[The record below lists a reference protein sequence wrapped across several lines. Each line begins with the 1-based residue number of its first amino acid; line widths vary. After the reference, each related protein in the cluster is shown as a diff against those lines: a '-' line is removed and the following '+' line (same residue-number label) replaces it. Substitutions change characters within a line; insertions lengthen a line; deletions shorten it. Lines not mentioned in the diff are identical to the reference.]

1 MTTKK
6 YNINNQDDAIKYF
19 ITQMDIEMIEAFLD
33 AKKTYQD
40 MQKDKFLSK
49 LERVFQI
56 FKDSGDSV
64 LIHYKGRCNSCYK
77 DKLGFTFVGNYSFNY
92 ISIIVDSEKGN
103 INDMFE
109 CSDFINKDQSLLLNK
124 KLYINEFVFDFLS
137 KLKE

>member
-1 MTTKK
+1 MATKK
-6 YNINNQDDAIKYF
+6 YNINNQEEAIKYF

-33 AKKTYQD
+33 ATKTYQD

-56 FKDSGDSV
+56 FNESGDTF
-64 LIHYKGRCNSCYK
+64 LITYQGKCNNCYK
-77 DKLGFTFVGNYSFNY
+77 DKIGYTFVGDYSFNY
-92 ISIIVDSEKGN
+92 ISIIVDAEKGT

-109 CSDFINKDQSLLLNK
+109 CSDFINKDQSLILNK
-124 KLYINEFVFDFLS
+124 KLYIDEFVFDFFP

>member
-1 MTTKK
+1 MAIKK
-6 YNINNQDDAIKYF
+6 YNINNQEEAIKYF

-40 MQKDKFLSK
+40 MQKDRFLSK

-56 FKDSGDSV
+56 FKDSRDSA
-64 LIHYKGRCNSCYK
+64 LIPYQGRCNSCYK
-77 DKLGFTFVGNYSFNY
+77 DKIGFTFVGNYSFNY
-92 ISIIVDSEKGN
+92 ISIIVDAEKGT

-124 KLYINEFVFDFLS
+124 KLYIDEFVFDFLS

>member
-1 MTTKK
+1 MATKK
-6 YNINNQDDAIKYF
+6 YNINNQEEAIKYF

-56 FKDSGDSV
+56 FKESGDSA
-64 LIHYKGRCNSCYK
+64 LIPYQGRCNNCFK
-77 DKLGFTFVGNYSFNY
+77 DKVGFTFVGNYSFNY
-92 ISIIVDSEKGN
+92 ISIIVDSEKGT

-109 CSDFINKDQSLLLNK
+109 CSDFINKDQSLILNK
-124 KLYINEFVFDFLS
+124 KLYIDEFVFDFLS

>member
-6 YNINNQDDAIKYF
+6 YNINNQEEAVKYF

-64 LIHYKGRCNSCYK
+64 LIPYKGRCNSCYK

-92 ISIIVDSEKGN
+92 ISIIVDSEKGT

-109 CSDFINKDQSLLLNK
+109 CSYFINKDQSLLLNK

>member
-1 MTTKK
+1 MAIKK
-6 YNINNQDDAIKYF
+6 YNINNQEEAIKYF

-56 FKDSGDSV
+56 FKESGDSA
-64 LIHYKGRCNSCYK
+64 LIPYQGRCNNCFK
-77 DKLGFTFVGNYSFNY
+77 DKIGFTFVGNYSFNY
-92 ISIIVDSEKGN
+92 ISIIVDAEKGS

-124 KLYINEFVFDFLS
+124 KLYIDEFVFDFLS

>member
-1 MTTKK
+1 MATKK
-6 YNINNQDDAIKYF
+6 YNINNQEEAIKYF

-33 AKKTYQD
+33 AAKTYQD

-56 FKDSGDSV
+56 FNESGDTF
-64 LIHYKGRCNSCYK
+64 LITYQGKCNNCYK
-77 DKLGFTFVGNYSFNY
+77 DKIGYTFVGDYSFNY
-92 ISIIVDSEKGN
+92 ISIIVDAEKGT

-109 CSDFINKDQSLLLNK
+109 CSDFINKDQSLILNK
-124 KLYINEFVFDFLS
+124 KLYIDEFVFDFFP

>member
-1 MTTKK
+1 MATKK
-6 YNINNQDDAIKYF
+6 YNINNQEEAIKYF

-56 FKDSGDSV
+56 FKESGDSA
-64 LIHYKGRCNSCYK
+64 LIPYQGRCNNCFK
-77 DKLGFTFVGNYSFNY
+77 DKIGFTFVGNYSFNY
-92 ISIIVDSEKGN
+92 ISIIVDSEKGT

-109 CSDFINKDQSLLLNK
+109 CSDFINKDQSLILNK
-124 KLYINEFVFDFLS
+124 KLYIDEFVFDFLS

>member
-1 MTTKK
+1 MATKK
-6 YNINNQDDAIKYF
+6 YNINNQEEAIKYF

-56 FKDSGDSV
+56 FKESGDSV
-64 LIHYKGRCNSCYK
+64 LIPYQGRCNNCYK
-77 DKLGFTFVGNYSFNY
+77 DKIGYTFVGDYSFNY
-92 ISIIVDSEKGN
+92 ISIIVDTEKGT

-109 CSDFINKDQSLLLNK
+109 CSDFINKDQSLILNK
-124 KLYINEFVFDFLS
+124 KLYIDEFVFDFLS

>member
-1 MTTKK
+1 MATKK
-6 YNINNQDDAIKYF
+6 YNINNQEEAIRYF

-33 AKKTYQD
+33 ETKTYQD

-56 FKDSGDSV
+56 FNESGDSA
-64 LIHYKGRCNSCYK
+64 LIPYQGKCNNCYK
-77 DKLGFTFVGNYSFNY
+77 DKIGYTFVGDYSFNY
-92 ISIIVDSEKGN
+92 ISIIVDAEKGT

-109 CSDFINKDQSLLLNK
+109 CSDFINKDQSLILNK
-124 KLYINEFVFDFLS
+124 KLYIDEFVFDFFP

>member
-1 MTTKK
+1 MAIKK
-6 YNINNQDDAIKYF
+6 YNINNQEEAIKYF

-33 AKKTYQD
+33 ATKTYQD

-56 FKDSGDSV
+56 FKESGDSA
-64 LIHYKGRCNSCYK
+64 LIPYQGKCNNCYK
-77 DKLGFTFVGNYSFNY
+77 DKIGYTFVGDYSFNY
-92 ISIIVDSEKGN
+92 ISIIVDSEKGT

-109 CSDFINKDQSLLLNK
+109 CSDFINKDQSLILNK
-124 KLYINEFVFDFLS
+124 KLYIDEFVFDFLT

>member
-1 MTTKK
+1 MATKK
-6 YNINNQDDAIKYF
+6 YNINNQEEAIKYF

-56 FKDSGDSV
+56 FNESGDSS
-64 LIHYKGRCNSCYK
+64 LIPYQGRCNSCYK

-92 ISIIVDSEKGN
+92 ISIIVDSEKGT

>member
-1 MTTKK
+1 MATKK
-6 YNINNQDDAIKYF
+6 YNINNQEEAIKYF

-40 MQKDKFLSK
+40 MQKDRFLSK

-56 FKDSGDSV
+56 FKESEDSA
-64 LIHYKGRCNSCYK
+64 LIPYQGRCNNCFK
-77 DKLGFTFVGNYSFNY
+77 DKIGFTFVGNYSFNY
-92 ISIIVDSEKGN
+92 ISIIVDAEKGT

-124 KLYINEFVFDFLS
+124 KLYIDEFVFDSLS

>member
-1 MTTKK
+1 MATKK
-6 YNINNQDDAIKYF
+6 YNINNQEEAIKYF

-56 FKDSGDSV
+56 FKESGDSA
-64 LIHYKGRCNSCYK
+64 LIPYQGRCNNCFK
-77 DKLGFTFVGNYSFNY
+77 DKVGFTFVGNYSFNY
-92 ISIIVDSEKGN
+92 ISIIVDSEKGT

-124 KLYINEFVFDFLS
+124 KLYIDEFVFDFLS